1 MRIADFTWH
10 TVAVPLR
17 REVKHASASRNESV
31 NLLVCCRLTD
41 GTLGWGEG
49 VPREYVTGES
59 PDGAFDLLAATP
71 LAEQLGGDCRN
82 WDEVFALCE
91 RFRPPHSGDDPRGCG
106 GNALRCAVELSILDA
121 FGRDFSQPLSAATER
136 FLPAASVRQ
145 VSQRVRY
152 SGAITAEAPQAEAVS
167 ALKMRL
173 NRFAHCKV
181 KVGLRGAD
189 DVARLRRIRRLVGRG
204 MDLRL
209 DANEAW
215 SAAEA
220 AARIEPLL
228 KFGVSSIE
236 QPMPHAELAAM
247 SALRRAVPVRFMLD
261 ESLTGLPDAERA
273 IELGAC
279 DLFNI
284 RLSKCGGYLNSL
296 RLAARATAAGL
307 GYQLGCHPGETG
319 ILSAAG
325 RHWASSVG
333 GIAYLEG
340 SFDRHLLKE
349 LPTREDITF
358 GFRGFAPALAGPGL
372 GVTIRPD
379 VLARMTLRTQSQQ
392 VTQP

>member
-1 MRIADFTWH
+1 MRIAEFTWH

-31 NLLVCCRLTD
+31 NLLVSCRLTD

-49 VPREYVTGES
+49 VPRVYVTGET
-59 PDGAFDLLAATP
+59 PDGAFDLLSATP
-71 LAEQLGGDCRN
+71 LAEQLGGACHG
-82 WDEVFALCE
+82 WDEVFTLCE
-91 RFRPPHSGDDPRGCG
+91 GFRPPAAGDDPRGCR

-121 FGRDFSQPLSAATER
+121 FGRAFGEPLSAATER
-136 FLPAASVRQ
+136 FLPAASVRR
-145 VSQRVRY
+145 VSARVRY
-152 SGAITAEAPQAEAVS
+152 SGAITAEAHRAEALS

-173 NRFAHCKV
+173 NRFAQCKV
-181 KVGLRGAD
+181 KVGMRGVD
-189 DVARLRRIRRLVGRG
+189 DVARLRRIRRIVGRG

-215 SAAEA
+215 TAAEA
-220 AARIEPLL
+220 ASRIEPLL
-228 KFGVSSIE
+228 AFGVSSIE
-236 QPMPHAELAAM
+236 QPLPHAELAGM
-247 SALRRAVPVRFMLD
+247 SALRRAVDVRFMLD

-296 RLAARATAAGL
+296 RLAARAKQAGL

-349 LPTREDITF
+349 LPTHEDITF
-358 GFRGFAPALAGPGL
+358 GFRGFAPALSGPGL
-372 GVTIRPD
+372 GVTVRPD
-379 VLARMTLRTQSQQ
+379 VLARMTLRMESRQIS
-392 VTQP
+392 